1 MGADRLVSLASDEL
15 IPQAGRKRKR
25 PSRELMKNEL
35 RSPKVKLT
43 SVISI
48 SDDLSMDVLQTIDL
62 HLQLTCC
69 PDCCLRKLSWSKF
82 HVSTCESISG
92 SLNWQVPSRR
102 SDDPYF

>member
-25 PSRELMKNEL
+25 PSREQMKNEL

-48 SDDLSMDVLQTIDL
+48 SD
-62 HLQLTCC
+62 
-69 PDCCLRKLSWSKF
+69 
-82 HVSTCESISG
+82 
-92 SLNWQVPSRR
+92 N
-102 SDDPYF
+102 